1 LPIVVLDYGSG
12 NIRSA
17 ERGIART
24 GAKVEVS
31 NDIAKARE
39 ADALVIP
46 GVGAFAACVKALRD
60 QGFADVIIERAQT
73 GAPMLGICVGMQIMF
88 ETGTETLKRDG
99 PPADHKGLGIWQGTV
114 EAIKAPVVP
123 HMGWNIVNAPSDSKM
138 FAGLGDQR
146 FYFVHSYAAKSWT
159 GAGAAAVGSVASGGA
174 VAVGSVA
181 SGGASEAKAVV
192 TTCDYGDGFIAAVE
206 AGPIWGTQFHPEKS
220 GEAGLKL
227 LDNWVKQL

>member
-1 LPIVVLDYGSG
+1 
-12 NIRSA
+12 
-17 ERGIART
+17 
-24 GAKVEVS
+24 
-31 NDIAKARE
+31 
-39 ADALVIP
+39 
-46 GVGAFAACVKALRD
+46 
-60 QGFADVIIERAQT
+60 
-73 GAPMLGICVGMQIMF
+73 MLGICVGMQIMF
-88 ETGTETLKRDG
+88 ETGTETLKREG

-123 HMGWNIVNAPSDSKM
+123 HMGWNTVKAPSDSKM
-138 FAGLGDQR
+138 FAGLGEQR

-159 GAGAAAVGSVASGGA
+159 GG
-174 VAVGSVA
+174 
-181 SGGASEAKAVV
+181 EAVV

>member
-31 NDIAKARE
+31 NDVAKARA

-46 GVGAFAACVKALRD
+46 GVGAFAACMKALRD
-60 QGFADVIIERAQT
+60 QGFADVIVERAQS

-123 HMGWNIVNAPSDSKM
+123 HMGWNTVNSPSDSKV
-138 FAGLGDQR
+138 FAGLGEQR

-159 GAGAAAVGSVASGGA
+159 GAGAAATGAGA
-174 VAVGSVA
+174 VAGA
-181 SGGASEAKAVV
+181 GAGAGAGGDAVV

>member
-1 LPIVVLDYGSG
+1 MPIVVLDYGSG

-31 NDIAKARE
+31 NDVARARA

-46 GVGAFAACVKALRD
+46 GVGAFAACMKALRD
-60 QGFADVIIERAQT
+60 QGFADVIVKRAQS

-123 HMGWNIVNAPSDSKM
+123 HMGWNTVNAPSDSKM
-138 FAGLGDQR
+138 FAGLGEQR

-159 GAGAAAVGSVASGGA
+159 VAG
-174 VAVGSVA
+174 
-181 SGGASEAKAVV
+181 AVV

-227 LDNWVKQL
+227 LDNWVQQL

>member
-1 LPIVVLDYGSG
+1 MPIVVLDYGSG

-123 HMGWNIVNAPSDSKM
+123 HMGWNTVNAPADSKM
-138 FAGLGDQR
+138 FAGLGEQR

-159 GAGAAAVGSVASGGA
+159 GAR
-174 VAVGSVA
+174 
-181 SGGASEAKAVV
+181 AVV